1 MPRQKKTSYTYK
13 TSEAIEKKS
22 VKPVVYFLLLFITV
36 FAVLNMRNTVIR
48 ASKILPFHTVSD
60 EPQTLSDLSLAI
72 RNKIADEEGTYSI
85 RFEDFESKNAFG
97 INDEPVVTAASVI
110 KIPVLAALYYLA
122 DQEEINLDEVITI
135 PESDMQRWGTGII
148 RYQDAGA
155 TYTNRELAQVMIEH
169 SDNTAVYVLANRVIG
184 LDRLQDLINS
194 WELNNTHYLDN
205 EISNKDMNKLMR
217 MMYRGELIQNEELN
231 TEMMGWM
238 DDSDFEERLPK
249 YIPEEVPVYHKIG
262 NEVRITHD
270 VGVFDLENKPYY
282 LGVLGIEIPDHDHAT
297 EVIAEISQM
306 VFEFQNR
313 QNQ

>member
-1 MPRQKKTSYTYK
+1 MPRQRKISYNYK
-13 TSEAIEKKS
+13 TSESIEKKS
-22 VKPVVYFLLLFITV
+22 IKPVVYFLLLIFTI
-36 FAVLNMRNTVIR
+36 FAVLNMRNSVTKATNV
-48 ASKILPFHTVSD
+48 LPFKTVST
-60 EPQTLSDLSLAI
+60 EPQTLSELSLSI
-72 RNKIADEEGTYSI
+72 RNKIAEEEGTYSI

-122 DQEEINLDEVITI
+122 EKDEIDLDEVITI
-135 PESDMQRWGTGII
+135 PESDMQRWGTGVI

-155 TYTNRELAQVMIEH
+155 TYTNRELGQVMMEH

-184 LDRLQDLINS
+184 LDRLQELIDS
-194 WELNNTHYLDN
+194 WGLDNTHYLDN
-205 EISNKDMNKLMR
+205 EVSNKDMNKIMR
-217 MMYRGELIQNEELN
+217 MMFLGEIVTDEQLVD
-231 TEMMGWM
+231 EMMGRM

-282 LGVLGIEIPDHDHAT
+282 LGILGIEVPD
-297 EVIAEISQM
+297 
-306 VFEFQNR
+306 
-313 QNQ
+313 